1 MVTVT
6 VAMELGAIVVILS
19 AYKMAATVIN
29 LRCILSSRTVELHL
43 FGGLSLLASIG
54 MTYAYLLCSKE
65 PMRTAIKKPFDPKEP
80 ALSVFII

>member
-1 MVTVT
+1 
-6 VAMELGAIVVILS
+6 
-19 AYKMAATVIN
+19 MAATVGY
-29 LRCILSSRTVELHL
+29 LWCILSSRTVELHL